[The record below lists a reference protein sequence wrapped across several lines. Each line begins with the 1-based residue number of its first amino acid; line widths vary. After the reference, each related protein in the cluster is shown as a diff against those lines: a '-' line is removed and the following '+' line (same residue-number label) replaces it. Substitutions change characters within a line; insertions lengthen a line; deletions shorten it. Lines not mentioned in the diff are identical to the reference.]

1 MFQKVAVALFLLCYT
16 INYSQ
21 NTIAL
26 NGKIID
32 EKTSLPLES
41 ATIYL
46 KNVSDAAVLDYTISD
61 KNGNFVLKIKKSEN
75 PVVFIVS
82 YIGYTDYSEQLAN
95 LKQDKNFKFV
105 KLSENV
111 STLDEVVVKSEAPPI
126 RIKKD
131 TLEFNASSFKVR
143 PDANVEALL
152 KQLPGVEIDEEGQIT
167 VNGKTVNNILVNGK
181 PFFGKDGKIATQN
194 LPADII
200 DKVQVTDTK
209 TKEEEL
215 SGQDATSNE
224 KTINLTIQ
232 EDKNKG
238 QFGKATAGYGTDERY
253 EASVL
258 FNNFKNTQ
266 KISLLGSSNNIN
278 STGFSMDEIFD
289 NMGGGR
295 NSSIWVSNNGSFGIN
310 GVQFGGNQGITKSN
324 MIGLNYGDEWA
335 NKKINPNGSYYFTN
349 GETTNANRTNRINL
363 LPTGNTNTLAN
374 SDTKSISNGHNLAM
388 EFEVK
393 LDSTATLYISP
404 GFVRNDIKNTNSGF
418 NATFDETGTALN
430 ENTSNNNWSSEKNTF
445 KNDMSFYKALKKKGR
460 GINARLE
467 NENSKNTSDLYTK
480 TATTFFQSGNLDD
493 ERNQFQVDGAR
504 EDRLMAKIG
513 YSEPLRDS
521 LVFNFETT
529 YRFQK
534 SRETRTTYDF
544 DTAANNYT
552 NYNDL
557 LSNNIHSSS
566 SSITPMVGIS
576 MRKSKIR
583 GSISM
588 GTEIIN
594 FDNQST
600 YLSTKTAVN
609 KNYMYPKVNGNINIT
624 LSKSKSLY
632 SFYSYSVNLPSA
644 HQVLPFENLSNP
656 LNTIIGNAD
665 LKPNEN
671 YSMYFNFNNYD
682 YASRS
687 GFYGYGGGDYNVN
700 QIVSSTI
707 YDTDFKATT
716 TYQNVSEGYNY
727 YVGFSLNKSAKKEKR
742 TFKYSLGMQVGY
754 DYNQGLTNAAL
765 YESKAL
771 KITPRTNITW
781 SIEDFVTINPSYR
794 YTYITNDFSNY
805 VIDNT
810 KNFLHNAKLE
820 ITSYWPKKV
829 VLGSD
834 FGYNYNSNIADG
846 FQKDF
851 YLWNLSLGYN
861 FYNDKLL
868 AKVKIYDVLNQNV
881 SAVRTIT
888 PTAITD
894 SENTVLQQY
903 AMFSLTYKLDKFGGK
918 NKNANSVIVLD

>member
-152 KQLPGVEIDEEGQIT
+152 KQLPGVEIDEDGKIT

-215 SGQDATSNE
+215 SGQDASSNE

-253 EASVL
+253 EASLL

>member
-152 KQLPGVEIDEEGQIT
+152 KQLPGVEIDEDGKIT

-215 SGQDATSNE
+215 SGQDASSNE

>member
-152 KQLPGVEIDEEGQIT
+152 KQLPGVEIDEDGKIT

-215 SGQDATSNE
+215 SGQDASSNE

-727 YVGFSLNKSAKKEKR
+727 YVGFSLNKSTKKEKR

>member
-152 KQLPGVEIDEEGQIT
+152 KQLPGVEIDEDGKIT

-215 SGQDATSNE
+215 SGQDASSNE

-349 GETTNANRTNRINL
+349 GETTRANRTNRINL

-727 YVGFSLNKSAKKEKR
+727 YVGFSLNKSTKKEKR

>member
-152 KQLPGVEIDEEGQIT
+152 KQLPGVEIDEDGKIT